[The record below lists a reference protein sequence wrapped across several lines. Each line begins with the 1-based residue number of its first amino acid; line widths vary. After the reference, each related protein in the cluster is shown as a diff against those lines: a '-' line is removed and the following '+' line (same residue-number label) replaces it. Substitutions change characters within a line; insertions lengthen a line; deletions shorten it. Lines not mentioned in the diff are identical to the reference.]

1 MKLMLLVVCIVAAL
15 LIVFVLLVM
24 LYHSNGR
31 TEVQRKS
38 AQFKKDVE
46 NRLQYA
52 VHLGDDTFILDKQ
65 DKLLV
70 YQKSGKSPEK
80 FLPPQVIGLPS
91 EGGDFIS
98 LIPFGGLPSERCC
111 NFFNTTEKWL

>member
-31 TEVQRKS
+31 NEVQRKS

-70 YQKSGKSPEK
+70 HQKTPKSSCLHRSSDFHLRAATSSRSFPSADC
-80 FLPPQVIGLPS
+80 QANAVVI
-91 EGGDFIS
+91 F
-98 LIPFGGLPSERCC
+98 
-111 NFFNTTEKWL
+111 

>member
-1 MKLMLLVVCIVAAL
+1 MKLMLLVVCIIVAL

-52 VHLGDDTFILDKQ
+52 DAF
-65 DKLLV
+65 
-70 YQKSGKSPEK
+70 
-80 FLPPQVIGLPS
+80 
-91 EGGDFIS
+91 
-98 LIPFGGLPSERCC
+98 R
-111 NFFNTTEKWL
+111 

>member
-1 MKLMLLVVCIVAAL
+1 MKLLLLVVCIVAAL

-31 TEVQRKS
+31 NEVQRKS

-52 VHLGDDTFILDKQ
+52 VHLGDDTFIIDKQ

-70 YQKSGKSPEK
+70 YQKVAKTPKSSCLHRSSDFHLRAATSSRSFPSADC
-80 FLPPQVIGLPS
+80 PPKAA
-91 EGGDFIS
+91 
-98 LIPFGGLPSERCC
+98 LIF
-111 NFFNTTEKWL
+111 